1 MNVLACAQT
10 FLIMSFLSLSG
21 DEIMAVDGIA
31 LDGKTLIEVSAC
43 KTYSTSP
50 SSFLSIIYPLSHSIA
65 LSPSRTRFLPISPR
79 FLPLSPYSHVMSSMS
94 CTFARILLDR
104 GGLPLFFLGNS
115 RVFVPVFVP
124 VSLSLSLSLG
134 RALSLPPSLPLSLS
148 LCVFLCGCV
157 CVCVSPPLSVCLP
170 FSVIGE
176 TDVSRERWL
185 YGAA

>member
-1 MNVLACAQT
+1 
-10 FLIMSFLSLSG
+10 
-21 DEIMAVDGIA
+21 MAVDGIA

-65 LSPSRTRFLPISPR
+65 LSPSRTRFLPPYHLDFSL
-79 FLPLSPYSHVMSSMS
+79 FLHTAT

-115 RVFVPVFVP
+115 RVFVR
-124 VSLSLSLSLG
+124 VSVSVSLSFALSRARSLSFSPPLSLSLSL
-134 RALSLPPSLPLSLS
+134 
-148 LCVFLCGCV
+148 CV
-157 CVCVSPPLSVCLP
+157 CFCVAVSVSVSHPPLSVCLP
-170 FSVIGE
+170 LSVIGE